1 MAKTRLNI
9 NLDDELA
16 DFVKI
21 FAAENR
27 ISVTE
32 IFRQYISA
40 LKYRAEKNVGKKV
53 LPHSASDKAMADVQ
67 KKLQN
72 GTAVW
77 HGYNEVFGE

>member
-1 MAKTRLNI
+1 MI
-9 NLDDELA
+9 ELKIKLP
-16 DFVKI
+16 DFVKT

-40 LKYRAEKNVGKKV
+40 LKYRAEKDAGKNVDSQ
-53 LPHSASDKAMADVQ
+53 SAFDKAMTDVRN
-67 KKLQN
+67 KLQN

-77 HGYNEVFGE
+77 HSYNEVFGK

>member
-1 MAKTRLNI
+1 MPKIRLNI
-9 NLDDELA
+9 TLDDELA

-40 LKYRAEKNVGKKV
+40 LKCRAEKDNRKNFF
-53 LPHSASDKAMADVQ
+53 PNSAFHKAMADVQ

-72 GTAVW
+72 GTAIW
-77 HGYNEVFGE
+77 HNYNEVFGE

>member
-1 MAKTRLNI
+1 MPKTRLNI
-9 NLDDELA
+9 TLDDELA

-40 LKYRAEKNVGKKV
+40 LKCRAENRKIF
-53 LPHSASDKAMADVQ
+53 PHSAFHKAMADVQ

-72 GTAVW
+72 GTAIW
-77 HGYNEVFGE
+77 HNYNEVFGE